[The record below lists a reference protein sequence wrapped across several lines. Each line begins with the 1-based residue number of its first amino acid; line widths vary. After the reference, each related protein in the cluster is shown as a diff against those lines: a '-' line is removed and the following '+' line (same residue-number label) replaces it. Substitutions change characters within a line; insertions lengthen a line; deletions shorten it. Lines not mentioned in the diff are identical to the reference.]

1 MRFSKASGTNLK
13 EMVSEKNPD
22 YFIAACVA
30 FLIFFGLVML
40 ASASADL
47 GKIRFD
53 DNFYFIKHQLLRGFL
68 PGLIGFMLAIK
79 IYYGSYEKYAFIFL
93 AINILLLLLIF
104 SPLGISTKGAD
115 RWLSLGLLSIQ
126 PSEILKLSFIAY
138 LAAWLSG
145 EKERQSSLYKGF
157 IPFIAILGILGSI
170 LLKQSS
176 TSMFGILL
184 ITALIIYLM
193 SGAKLSYLGGALL
206 IGVVSIASISYFS
219 PYRWERIL
227 TYLKPDA
234 NLETTGFHINQ
245 ALIAVGSGGLTGVGL
260 GQSTTKISYL
270 PEPIGDSIFA
280 IVSEELGFLGAATII
295 IVFTLLSIR
304 ILTISKKIPDK
315 FGRLLLVGF
324 GGLIGVQSFINIGAI
339 SGLIPLTGMP
349 LPFVSFGGTAL
360 VIFMTM
366 SGLILN
372 ISKYAR

>member
-1 MRFSKASGTNLK
+1 MKFHGVEGRNIR
-13 EMVSEKNPD
+13 EIVSEKSPD
-22 YFIAACVA
+22 YFITACVA

-47 GKIRFD
+47 GKIKFD

-68 PGLIGFMLAIK
+68 PGLIGFLLALK
-79 IYYGSYEKYAFIFL
+79 IYYGAYEKYSFLFL
-93 AINILLLLLIF
+93 AFNVLLLLLIF
-104 SPLGISTKGAD
+104 SNLGLSAKGAE
-115 RWLSLGLLSIQ
+115 RWLELGPLSIQ
-126 PSEILKLSFIAY
+126 PSEILKLSFIVY

-145 EKERQSSLYKGF
+145 EKERQYSLYKGF

-193 SGAKLSYLGGALL
+193 SGAKLSYLWGALL
-206 IGVVSIASISYFS
+206 IGLISIASISYFS
-219 PYRWERIL
+219 PYRWNRIT

-245 ALIAVGSGGLTGVGL
+245 ARIAIGAGGLTGVGL

-280 IVSEELGFLGAATII
+280 IISEELGFLGAATII
-295 IVFTLLSIR
+295 IVFALLSIR
-304 ILTISKKIPDK
+304 ILAISKKIPDK
-315 FGRLLLVGF
+315 FGRLLLMGF
-324 GGLIGVQSFINIGAI
+324 GSLIGVQAFINIGAI

-349 LPFVSFGGTAL
+349 LPFISFGGTAL
-360 VIFMTM
+360 TVFMTM
-366 SGLILN
+366 SGIILN